1 MHDENE
7 HNAFLMSSTKF
18 TAESLQ
24 ANASAPLLT
33 LGDVMKLRAEIEA
46 DMELLALLP
55 ARIAQKKKLYD
66 AALLFA
72 PANFG
77 SMIESDTG
85 PVPAEILVSGK
96 QSTMPQGDLDSPVKL
111 SWIGETRRIIN
122 EADRGLSYADV
133 LSELKTLPLPPSAG
147 DKGFYNSMARMEAK
161 GEIVKAGGLVYSA
174 RLAQLQGLKPREQ
187 TKPDVNLGGTSGIAL
202 AVLRAHPIGLKA
214 AEVKREF
221 LRRPDCPESMRKHGH
236 YIYSVLTKLIDNG
249 SVTKD
254 ASGVYRAV

>member
-18 TAESLQ
+18 TAESMH
-24 ANASAPLLT
+24 ASATLLT

-46 DMELLALLP
+46 DVELLALLP

-77 SMIESDTG
+77 SMVEPDAG
-85 PVPAEILVSGK
+85 QAPAEVMVSSK
-96 QSTMPQGDLDSPVKL
+96 QTALQQGDLDSTGKL
-111 SWIGETRRIIN
+111 TWIGEARRIIN
-122 EADRGLSYADV
+122 EADSGLSYADV
-133 LSELKTLPLPPSAG
+133 LSKLKTLPLPPSAG

-174 RLAQLQGLKPREQ
+174 RLAQLHGLAPRTQ

-202 AVLRAHPIGLKA
+202 AVLVAHPAGLKA
-214 AEVKREF
+214 ADVKQA
-221 LRRPDCPESMRKHGH
+221 LLSRPDCPESMRKHGH

-249 SVTKD
+249 SATKD
-254 ASGVYRAV
+254 ANGVYRAV

>member
-18 TAESLQ
+18 TAESMH
-24 ANASAPLLT
+24 ASATLLT

-46 DMELLALLP
+46 DVELLALLP

-77 SMIESDTG
+77 SMVEPDAG
-85 PVPAEILVSGK
+85 QPPAEVMVK
-96 QSTMPQGDLDSPVKL
+96 QTELQQGDLDSTGKL
-111 SWIGETRRIIN
+111 TWIGEARRIIS
-122 EADRGLSYADV
+122 EADSGLSYADV
-133 LSELKTLPLPPSAG
+133 LSKLKTLPLPPSAG

-174 RLAQLQGLKPREQ
+174 RLAQLHGLAPRTQ

-214 AEVKREF
+214 TEVKREF

-254 ASGVYRAV
+254 ANGVYRAV